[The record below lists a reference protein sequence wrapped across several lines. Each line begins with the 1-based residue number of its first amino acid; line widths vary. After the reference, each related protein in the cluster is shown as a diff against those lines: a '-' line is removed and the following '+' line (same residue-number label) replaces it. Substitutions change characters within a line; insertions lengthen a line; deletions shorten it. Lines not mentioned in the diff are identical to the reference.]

1 VAVIPIQDGK
11 TIDFSGGTPVVRDGA
26 SDKAAIDAAVKEIDA
41 ASRDVSFPADPAPK
55 K

>member
-1 VAVIPIQDGK
+1 VIPIQDGK